1 MFKIPP
7 DILGRYNQSLHAAAR
22 TRALRWESTYTR
34 PLSNVSSSLIGS
46 KIQRSSTILQVTRS
60 IVKDEKLLGFYR
72 GFGPV
77 VSGII
82 PKMAVRFTLY
92 ERYKDVLLQRLSVT
106 PFNASLCAG
115 FAAGASEAVLV
126 VNPVEVVKIRLQAQ
140 NCGSAALTQ
149 GHSSTVLVQEIIR
162 TEGIGALYHGIS
174 LTILRQGINQ
184 AANFTAYMKLK
195 SSLQKLNNSS
205 ELCSWQIS
213 TIGFISGSIGPLLN
227 APIDSMKTR
236 LQKSARVQR
245 GDQVIGPLRLFRHIW
260 KAEGLLT
267 FWRGTLPRVIRVA
280 AGQSVTFTV
289 YEFLMGKLS
298 GNP

>member
-1 MFKIPP
+1 
-7 DILGRYNQSLHAAAR
+7 
-22 TRALRWESTYTR
+22 
-34 PLSNVSSSLIGS
+34 
-46 KIQRSSTILQVTRS
+46 
-60 IVKDEKLLGFYR
+60 
-72 GFGPV
+72 
-77 VSGII
+77 
-82 PKMAVRFTLY
+82 MAVRFTLY
-92 ERYKDVLLQRLSVT
+92 ERYKDILLQRLSVT

-140 NCGSAALTQ
+140 HRGPAAAIQ
-149 GHSSTVLVQEIIR
+149 GYSSTALVQRIIR
-162 TEGIGALYHGIS
+162 TEGIRALYHGIS
-174 LTILRQGINQ
+174 LTVMRQGINQ

-195 SSLQKLNNSS
+195 SSLQKLNNGS
-205 ELCSWQIS
+205 ELCSWQIT

-236 LQKSARVQR
+236 LQESARVQMNN
-245 GDQVIGPLRLFRHIW
+245 QVIGPSRLVRQIW

-289 YEFLMGKLS
+289 YEILMSKLS
-298 GNP
+298 DRYEGHGRIQQ